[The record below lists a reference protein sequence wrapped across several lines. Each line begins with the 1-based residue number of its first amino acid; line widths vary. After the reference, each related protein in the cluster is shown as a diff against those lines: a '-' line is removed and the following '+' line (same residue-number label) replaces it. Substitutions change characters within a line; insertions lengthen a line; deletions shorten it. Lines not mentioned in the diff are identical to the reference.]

1 MRRGEVWW
9 VELRPLSGSEQQGR
23 RPAIVVSH
31 DALNGVEAWR
41 SIVVVPVTTSRR
53 QAIRRLTTAPL
64 EAGEGGLQRDSV
76 ALCHQVTTLDR
87 GEFVERAGV
96 LSDDAM
102 RMIDEGLA
110 VTLDL
115 SPRLTTSGAPVRKS
129 PPAP

>member
-31 DALNGVEAWR
+31 DALNGAEAWR

>member
-1 MRRGEVWW
+1 M
-9 VELRPLSGSEQQGR
+9 ELRPRSGSEQQGR

-53 QAIRRLTTAPL
+53 QASRRLTIVPL
-64 EAGEGGLQRDSV
+64 QAGDGGLKRDSV

-87 GEFVERAGV
+87 GKFVECAGT
-96 LSDDAM
+96 LSEDTM
-102 RMIDEGLA
+102 RMISEGLA

-115 SPRLTTSGAPVRKS
+115 AP
-129 PPAP
+129 

>member
-9 VELRPLSGSEQQGR
+9 VELRPRSGSEQHGR

-53 QAIRRLTTAPL
+53 QATRRLTTVPL
-64 EAGEGGLQRDSV
+64 EAGAGGLQRDSV

-87 GEFVERAGV
+87 AKFLERAGV
-96 LSDDAM
+96 LAADTM
-102 RMIDEGLA
+102 RAVDEGLV

-115 SPRLTTSGAPVRKS
+115 AP
-129 PPAP
+129 